1 MIYTA
6 PQAVRIMPPAEPYE
20 PEPARV
26 VWGPAVAAIIV
37 LAWAVS
43 PVLGFQ
49 RSLLILTVIG
59 FAAVIGGLRF
69 PAVGLFGIAML
80 CVLDAPSRVYL
91 FTGGLLRWN
100 TLNYW
105 LVLMIV
111 LYSPFLVRLRD
122 VHSVALMAFA
132 ALLGIEVLI
141 SPDFTNGTQN
151 VLSIVSA
158 FGMLIYFVRAGFER
172 RMWFWIAFNTGLV
185 GALGGLMFNMQR
197 VNLPVI
203 NENAWAASPLS
214 AMITIVL
221 GFPAAAELR
230 RGQSTLLALAAVNLM
245 WIFLSGSRGTL
256 AIGAICFLSLMI
268 GMRGMRQRTVA
279 IATAATL
286 ALVVLSHFSDLQERT
301 MLRITKLV
309 STDHS
314 LAGAYSLGS
323 RTSGRSDLAIGGW
336 YIFQEHPLGVGTGGF
351 PTAWSNFGRHYG
363 LTYGR
368 GQEKAAH
375 SGWLKTLVE
384 NGVPGIVLLIV
395 FIFSFAAVGLR
406 QRSWALWRLGMLTS
420 FVLAAA
426 FISSEFQTKGLWFL
440 AAGAAA
446 FLQSDRMLAA
456 MYGREPAPSDRF
468 GGQARLYSPELDGE

>member
-1 MIYTA
+1 MIFPSPQVVTA
-6 PQAVRIMPPAEPYE
+6 IPVETVYE
-20 PEPARV
+20 QPRARTT
-26 VWGPAVAAIIV
+26 WGPAMAALIA
-37 LAWAVS
+37 LAWAVT

-49 RSLLILTVIG
+49 RSLLILTLIA

-69 PAVGLFGIAML
+69 PAVGLLGIAML

-105 LVLMIV
+105 LLLMMA
-111 LYSPFLVRLRD
+111 LYFPFLARLRD
-122 VHSVALMAFA
+122 AHSLALMAFA

-141 SPDFTNGTQN
+141 SPDFTNGAQN
-151 VLSIVSA
+151 VLSIIA
-158 FGMLIYFVRAGFER
+158 TFGMLIYFVRAGFDR
-172 RMWFWIAFNTGLV
+172 RMWFWISFNAGLT
-185 GALGGLMFNMQR
+185 GALGGMMFNMER
-197 VNLPVI
+197 INLPII

-214 AMITIVL
+214 AIVAIVL

-230 RGQSTLLALAAVNLM
+230 RGQSILLALAATNLM

-256 AIGAICFLSLMI
+256 AIGALCFVSLMI

-279 IATAATL
+279 LVGAVML
-286 ALVVLSHFSDLQERT
+286 ALVVLSHFSELQDRT
-301 MLRITKLV
+301 IHRITKLV
-309 STDHS
+309 TTDHS
-314 LAGAYSLGS
+314 MVGAYSLGS

-351 PTAWSNFGRHYG
+351 PTAWSQFGRHYG

-384 NGVPGIVLLIV
+384 NGIPGIVLMV
-395 FIFSFAAVGLR
+395 YFVFSFGVVGMR
-406 QRSWALWRLGMLTS
+406 QRSWALWRLGMLTTV
-420 FVLAAA
+420 VLAAA

-440 AAGAAA
+440 AAGAIT
-446 FLQSDRMLAA
+446 FLQRDRVLAA
-456 MYGREPAPSDRF
+456 MYGRDPAEDDRF
-468 GGQARLYSPELDGE
+468 GGLPRRSYAEVRER